1 MNIIYMSRKLGIEV
15 IALLLSFLCLI
26 PYAFADEAYGE
37 NPPYPWKTGFTASSW
52 ESRRYLME
60 GVYYLIN
67 EGDRDVAEGLFRKA
81 IISSPFS
88 SLSMEAEDQ
97 GYNRRV
103 VAEAFYFLGRIQ
115 YEKAALD
122 TGEENHQTKLK
133 QASALQK
140 SMESIKWAKVY
151 LEKAEE
157 YGIVHDR
164 LHPPLLDQINRKYP
178 EISMPNLERNSDRAI
193 VAIEIEH
200 GESYKVNVVKV
211 DQYTSV
217 TDNRFLTNR
226 ELDLECG
233 ARYKVKPDVQGSYGS
248 INRTLAVLG
257 IALVIWFTRG

>member
-1 MNIIYMSRKLGIEV
+1 MNIIYMSRKLRIEV
-15 IALLLSFLCLI
+15 IALLSFLCLI

-37 NPPYPWKTGFTASSW
+37 NPLYPWKRGFTASSW

-60 GVYYLIN
+60 GVYYLMN

-81 IISSPFS
+81 ILSSPFT

-97 GYNRRV
+97 GYDRQV

-115 YEKAALD
+115 YEKATLD
-122 TGEENHQTKLK
+122 TGYSILDTGKGKQEKGIEN
-133 QASALQK
+133 
-140 SMESIKWAKVY
+140 IKWAKIY
-151 LEKAEE
+151 LGKAEE

-178 EISMPNLERNSDRAI
+178 EIGMPDLEANPDRAI
-193 VAIEIEH
+193 VAIEMEH
-200 GESYKVNVVKV
+200 GESYKVNAVKV

-217 TDNRFLTNR
+217 TDDRFSTNR

-233 ARYKVKPDVQGSYGS
+233 ARYKVKPDIQGGYKS

-257 IALVIWFTRG
+257 IALLVWFTRG

>member
-1 MNIIYMSRKLGIEV
+1 MNTIYMSRKLRVEV
-15 IALLLSFLCLI
+15 IALLSFLLI
-26 PYAFADEAYGE
+26 PYAFARDESS
-37 NPPYPWKTGFTASSW
+37 GFTASSW

-67 EGDRDVAEGLFRKA
+67 EGDREVAEGLFRKA

-97 GYNRRV
+97 GYDRQV
-103 VAEAFYFLGRIQ
+103 VAEAFYFLGRIK
-115 YEKAALD
+115 YEKAIP
-122 TGEENHQTKLK
+122 GSGKENHE
-133 QASALQK
+133 K
-140 SMESIKWAKVY
+140 SIENIAWAKVY

-178 EISMPNLERNSDRAI
+178 EINMPNTEANPDRAI
-193 VAIEIEH
+193 VAVEVEH
-200 GESYKVNVVKV
+200 GESYKVDAVKV

-233 ARYKVKPDVQGSYGS
+233 ARYKVKPDVKGSYRS

>member
-1 MNIIYMSRKLGIEV
+1 MNIIYIPHKLRIEV
-15 IALLLSFLCLI
+15 IALLSFLCLI
-26 PYAFADEAYGE
+26 PYAFADEAS
-37 NPPYPWKTGFTASSW
+37 GFTASSW

-97 GYNRRV
+97 GNDRQV
-103 VAEAFYFLGRIQ
+103 VAEAFYFLGRIH
-115 YEKAALD
+115 YEKALLG
-122 TGEENHQTKLK
+122 TGKENHE
-133 QASALQK
+133 K
-140 SMESIKWAKVY
+140 SIENITWAKSY

-164 LHPPLLDQINRKYP
+164 LHPPLIDQINRKYP
-178 EISMPNLERNSDRAI
+178 EISMPNLETNPDKVR

-200 GESYKVNVVKV
+200 GESYKVDAVKV

-217 TDNRFLTNR
+217 TDNRFLTNK
-226 ELDLECG
+226 EFDMECG
-233 ARYKVKPDVQGSYGS
+233 ARYKVKPDVQGSYKS

>member
-1 MNIIYMSRKLGIEV
+1 MNIIYIPHKLRIEV
-15 IALLLSFLCLI
+15 IALLSFLCLI
-26 PYAFADEAYGE
+26 PYAFADEAS
-37 NPPYPWKTGFTASSW
+37 GFTASSW

-97 GYNRRV
+97 GNDRQV
-103 VAEAFYFLGRIQ
+103 VAEAFYFLGRIH
-115 YEKAALD
+115 YEKALLG
-122 TGEENHQTKLK
+122 TGKENHE
-133 QASALQK
+133 K
-140 SMESIKWAKVY
+140 SIENITWAKSY
-151 LEKAEE
+151 LEKPEE

-164 LHPPLLDQINRKYP
+164 LHPPLIDQINRKYP
-178 EISMPNLERNSDRAI
+178 EISMPNLETNPDKVR

-200 GESYKVNVVKV
+200 GESYKVDAVKV

-217 TDNRFLTNR
+217 TDNRFLTNK
-226 ELDLECG
+226 EFDMECG
-233 ARYKVKPDVQGSYGS
+233 ARYKVKPDVQGSYKS

>member
-1 MNIIYMSRKLGIEV
+1 MNIMHMSRKIRTEV
-15 IALLLSFLCLI
+15 IALLSFLWLI
-26 PYAFADEAYGE
+26 PYAFADEAS
-37 NPPYPWKTGFTASSW
+37 GFTASSW

-88 SLSMEAEDQ
+88 SLSIEADDQ
-97 GYNRRV
+97 GYDRQV

-115 YEKAALD
+115 YEKAIPD
-122 TGEENHQTKLK
+122 SGKENHG
-133 QASALQK
+133 K
-140 SMESIKWAKVY
+140 SIENIAWAKVY

-157 YGIVHDR
+157 YGIVHNL

-178 EISMPNLERNSDRAI
+178 EISMPNLERNPDRAI

-200 GESYKVNVVKV
+200 GESYKVDAVKV

-233 ARYKVKPDVQGSYGS
+233 ARYKVKPDVQGSYKS